1 MTIFRKYWK
10 DNQFHEVVTVGKTE
24 QQSSMHATL
33 SSQKKGKIQNL
44 TNQKGEW
51 DIEMSA
57 TIVN

>member
-1 MTIFRKYWK
+1 MIIFRKYWK
-10 DNQFHEVVTVGKTE
+10 DNQSHEIVTVGKTE
-24 QQSSMHATL
+24 QQSFMHATL

-44 TNQKGEW
+44 TNRKEER